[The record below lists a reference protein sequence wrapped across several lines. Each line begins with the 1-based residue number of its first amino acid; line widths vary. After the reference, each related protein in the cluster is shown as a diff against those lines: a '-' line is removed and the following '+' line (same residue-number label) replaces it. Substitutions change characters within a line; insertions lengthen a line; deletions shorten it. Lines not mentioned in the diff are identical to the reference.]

1 MGVSEE
7 VIAVGTVLG
16 GRITIEK
23 PIHSSEIGQVFFARD
38 NKTRKAIALRVLSS
52 SIIDTEERFTALRA
66 DVNEAAKLKH
76 PSIVATYGVG
86 THGSKTH
93 FIASEWVEGSSLS
106 AFVAK
111 RMEAGQ
117 IISVRGIYNLVA
129 HICKA
134 LSHAHE
140 TTLHGALRPSSVWIT
155 KSGRVK
161 VGDFGLGLTLVKS
174 GAWKL
179 LAEREQ
185 AFFAP
190 EIRLGKEPLKRSDI
204 FGIGAVL
211 YVLLTGRS
219 PMEQFVPPSAAHP
232 DATAELDQILLKCLA
247 VDPKA
252 RYGAPEE
259 LAQALLPL
267 VAETPEP
274 QSEDFGIEVEIDV
287 DVAASLAP
295 PPRGAQSPPQVVIS
309 PASAPKKLAEAA
321 KPVAVAP
328 KPAPTPRQA
337 AKITPASASTPEA
350 RAADLPKSGR
360 GAEREL
366 RARQSEVDLDGLL
379 KRVTENDAPRWMV
392 QKDRLDHGPFSG
404 RELVQLIV
412 KGEVLGTHG
421 LLNMDTGERKEVR
434 EFPEFIEFL
443 EQHKMIKAEREEKAA
458 LERSSKVEKR
468 SNAATFVV
476 LAAGISALLLTGA
489 GYLLSRRAAGEEKT
503 REVDLANLFESG
515 QVKIVGNAGILT
527 FKPAA
532 RRAGSRPS
540 ASGRAPGGFNSYE
553 DAMNQAMELGDATRG
568 GGERQLTSG
577 DVAGVMNRKLNS
589 MFGCVSQA
597 LRDGQRL
604 GTVKIDMAIAGT
616 GNILGASVNAGDSE
630 FKRCIVGMV
639 KQIRFPS
646 FPAPRMGARYSFE
659 VD

>member
-1 MGVSEE
+1 MPKEEVSTPKGVSGEG
-7 VIAVGTVLG
+7 IAVGTVLG

-23 PIHSSEIGQVFFARD
+23 PIRTSAIGQVFFARD
-38 NKTRKAIALRVLSS
+38 NKTRKAIALRVLSNA
-52 SIIDTEERFTALRA
+52 IIDNEERFAALRA

-76 PSIVATYGVG
+76 RSIVATYGVG
-86 THGSKTH
+86 TYGARTH
-93 FIASEWVEGSSLS
+93 FIASEWVDGSSLS
-106 AFVAK
+106 EFVAK
-111 RMEAGQ
+111 RMEVGQ

-129 HICKA
+129 HMCKA
-134 LSHAHE
+134 LGYAHQ

-161 VGDFGLGLTLVKS
+161 VGDFGLCLTLVKS

-190 EIRLGKEPLKRSDI
+190 EIKLGKEPGKGSDI
-204 FGIGAVL
+204 FGVGAVL

-219 PMEQFVPPSAAHP
+219 PIDQFVAPSAVHP
-232 DATAELDQILLKCLA
+232 DATSELDRILLKCLA
-247 VDPKA
+247 VDPNA
-252 RYGAPEE
+252 RYGTPEE
-259 LAQALLPL
+259 LSQALLPL

-274 QSEDFGIEVEIDV
+274 QSDDFGMEVEIDI

-295 PPRGAQSPPQVVIS
+295 PAKAAPQVTIS
-309 PASAPKKLAEAA
+309 QATAPQ
-321 KPVAVAP
+321 
-328 KPAPTPRQA
+328 PAPTPRRA
-337 AKITPASASTPEA
+337 AKISPISVTTPEV
-350 RAADLPKSGR
+350 RAQEVPNNGNGQ

-366 RARQSEVDLDGLL
+366 QARPSDFDLDGLL

-404 RELVQLIV
+404 RELVQLII
-412 KGEVLGTHG
+412 KGEVLGNHG

-434 EFPEFIEFL
+434 EFSEFPEFL

-468 SNAATFVV
+468 SNAATFII
-476 LAAGISALLLTGA
+476 LASAISVLLLTGV
-489 GYLLSRRAAGEEKT
+489 GYLLSRHAAEEEKT

-527 FKPAA
+527 FKPSTPRAA
-532 RRAGSRPS
+532 SRS
-540 ASGRAPGGFNSYE
+540 SSSGRPGGFNSYE
-553 DAMNQAMELGDATRG
+553 DAMNQPMALGDATRA

-577 DVAGVMNRKLNS
+577 DIAGLMNRKLNS
-589 MFGCVSQA
+589 LFGCVSQA
-597 LRDGQRL
+597 LRQGQRL
-604 GTVKIDMAIAGT
+604 GTVQIDLAIAGN
-616 GNILGASVNAGDSE
+616 GNIIGASVNSGGNE

-659 VD
+659 VN